1 MCGRCINFAPKIILM
16 EGTPANPVTPKSN
29 KAGIIIALLLMVVL
43 IQSVKIYLDY
53 RDKEEIV
60 EQKANVEQ
68 DLATT
73 MQRLK
78 EIQTE
83 LDQKI
88 AEISKLGGDL
98 TELKKAK
105 AEVDAQLKRSVSRS
119 SKAIK
124 ELKDR
129 VQGYEELLKLK
140 DDEIEK
146 LKSVNKELYSENRQL
161 KNQKNELN
169 DSLSRL
175 ATKREELASKV
186 AIASQLKAENIA
198 VTAVNSKGKER
209 ESPFKN
215 KQLEKLKVEF
225 NLAEN
230 NVAAIEGKKILIR
243 VLDENG
249 QVIFDI
255 ARGSGTFMLNN
266 KEEFYTAAQE
276 ILFDNTR
283 QKLTFLYEKGS
294 DYAAGNYTVEIL
306 TDGYRMGT
314 VNFAVK

>member
-1 MCGRCINFAPKIILM
+1 M
-16 EGTPANPVTPKSN
+16 ESSNPQEKKQKSN
-29 KAGIIIALLLMVVL
+29 KGGIIIALLLIVVI

-53 RDKEEIV
+53 QDKEV
-60 EQKANVEQ
+60 LTEQKANVEE
-68 DLATT
+68 DLAGTL
-73 MQRLK
+73 QRLK

-83 LDQKI
+83 LEQKI
-88 AEISKLGGDL
+88 TEINKLGGDL

-105 AEVDAQLKRSVSRS
+105 GEVDAQLKRSVSRS

-146 LKSVNKELYSENRQL
+146 LKSVNKELFSENRQL
-161 KNQKNELN
+161 KTQKNVLN
-169 DSLSRL
+169 DSIGRL
-175 ATKREELASKV
+175 ANKKEELAGKV
-186 AIASQLKAENIA
+186 ALASQLKAENI
-198 VTAVNSKGKER
+198 VVMAVNNKGKER

-230 NVAAIEGKKILIR
+230 NVAAIEGKKIYIR
-243 VLDENG
+243 VIDENG
-249 QVIFDI
+249 QVIFDM
-255 ARGSGTFMLNN
+255 ARGSGTIIINS
-266 KEEFYTAAQE
+266 KEEFYTAVQE

-283 QKLTFLYEKGS
+283 QKLSFLYEKGS
-294 DYAAGNYTVEIL
+294 EYASGNYTVEIL
-306 TDGYRMGT
+306 GDGYKMGGIQ
-314 VNFAVK
+314 FAVK